1 MMRKSAL
8 FFLMAAG
15 VLLLLSCAPKKATAE
30 KSQGSAGNASVPGT
44 TSTPAAEKASG
55 SAAPG
60 SVNEMLLKA
69 GFAVPKAEVEA
80 SDFTLQSLDGKSVS
94 LASYKGSLVFL
105 SFWATWCGPC
115 KQELPSVQALYE
127 KLKSKG
133 LLIVAVDVM
142 EENKTVNDF
151 VKANRMTFPV
161 LLDAD
166 GRVGGEYD
174 ARSIPTNYIVDR
186 AGKILARVVGYDGT
200 PWDSP
205 ARIALFEKLL
215 AM

>member
-1 MMRKSAL
+1 MMRKTAL
-8 FFLMAAG
+8 LFVTAAA
-15 VLLLLSCAPKKATAE
+15 VVFLLSCAPRKAPEETSQKEAE
-30 KSQGSAGNASVPGT
+30 
-44 TSTPAAEKASG
+44 STPVSG
-55 SAAPG
+55 SADDPSAKPASRSATPG
-60 SVNEMLLKA
+60 SINEMLLKA
-69 GFAVPKAEVEA
+69 GFAVPKTEVD
-80 SDFTLQSLDGKSVS
+80 STDFTLESLDGKSVS

-115 KQELPSVQALYE
+115 KQELPSAQALYE

-133 LLIVAVDVM
+133 FLIVAVDVM
-142 EENKTVNDF
+142 EENKTVSAF

-166 GRVGGEYD
+166 GKVGGEYD

-186 AGKILARVVGYDGT
+186 RGKILARIVGYDGT

-205 ARIALFEKLL
+205 QRIALFEKLL

>member
-1 MMRKSAL
+1 MMRKAAL
-8 FFLMAAG
+8 LFLTAAA
-15 VLLLLSCAPKKATAE
+15 VVFLLSCSPRKAPGETSQKGAE
-30 KSQGSAGNASVPGT
+30 STSVSGAAASAELASR
-44 TSTPAAEKASG
+44 

-60 SVNEMLLKA
+60 STNEMLLKA
-69 GFAVPKAEVEA
+69 GFAVPKAEVD
-80 SDFTLQSLDGKSVS
+80 STDFTLESVDGTSVS

-115 KQELPSVQALYE
+115 KQELPSAQALYE

-133 LLIVAVDVM
+133 FLIVAVDVM
-142 EENKTVNDF
+142 EEKKTVSAF
-151 VKANRMTFPV
+151 VRANRMTFPV

-186 AGKILARVVGYDGT
+186 RGKILARIVGYDGT

>member
-1 MMRKSAL
+1 MTRKPAL
-8 FFLMAAG
+8 FFMTG
-15 VLLLLSCAPKKATAE
+15 MTILLLLSCAPKKAPAGV
-30 KSQGSAGNASVPGT
+30 SQNRADSASVPGT
-44 TSTPAAEKASG
+44 DSTAAAEKASL

-69 GFAVPKAEVEA
+69 GFAVPKAEVDA
-80 SDFTLQSLDGKSVS
+80 SDFTLESLDGKSVS
-94 LASYKGSLVFL
+94 LASYKGSFIFL

-115 KQELPSVQALYE
+115 KQELPSAQALYE
-127 KLKSKG
+127 KLKSRG
-133 LLIVAVDVM
+133 FLILAVDVM
-142 EENKTVNDF
+142 EESKTVNDF

-161 LLDAD
+161 LLDTD

-174 ARSIPTNYIVDR
+174 ARSIPTNYIIDR
-186 AGKILARVVGYDGT
+186 KGKILARVVGYDGT

-205 ARIALFEKLL
+205 GRVALFEKLL

>member
-1 MMRKSAL
+1 MMRKPA
-8 FFLMAAG
+8 
-15 VLLLLSCAPKKATAE
+15 LLLLPGFAVLFLLACAPKQAPAGASRNGAESASVSAAPDPSTAE
-30 KSQGSAGNASVPGT
+30 QGSR
-44 TSTPAAEKASG
+44 

-69 GFAVPKAEVEA
+69 GFAVPKAEIAA
-80 SDFTLQSLDGKSVS
+80 SDFTLESPDGKNVS
-94 LASYKGSLVFL
+94 LASFKGSLVFL

-115 KQELPSVQALYE
+115 KQELPSVQALYD

-133 LLIVAVDVM
+133 FIVVAVDVM
-142 EENKTVNDF
+142 EENKTVSVF

-166 GRVGGEYD
+166 GKVGGKYN
-174 ARSIPTNYIVDR
+174 ARSIPTNYLLDR
-186 AGKILARVVGYDGT
+186 KGKILARIVGFDGT
-200 PWDSP
+200 LWDSP
-205 ARIALFEKLL
+205 ERVALFEKLL

>member
-1 MMRKSAL
+1 MRKYTL
-8 FFLMAAG
+8 FFLAAAA
-15 VLLLLSCAPKKATAE
+15 VLFLLSCAPRKAPAETSQSGADSTPVPATDGTPVAE
-30 KSQGSAGNASVPGT
+30 KVSRT
-44 TSTPAAEKASG
+44 
-55 SAAPG
+55 AAPG

-69 GFAVPKAEVEA
+69 GFAVPKAEIDA
-80 SDFTLQSLDGKSVS
+80 SDFTLQSLDGKSAS

-115 KQELPSVQALYE
+115 KQELPSVEALYE
-127 KLKSKG
+127 KLKGKG
-133 LLIVAVDVM
+133 FLIVAVDVM
-142 EENKTVNDF
+142 EENKTVAAF

-166 GRVGGEYD
+166 GKVGGEYD
-174 ARSIPTNYIVDR
+174 ARSIPTNYILDR
-186 AGKILARVVGYDGT
+186 TGKILARVVGYDCT

-205 ARIALFEKLL
+205 ARVALFEKLL

>member
-1 MMRKSAL
+1 MTRKPAL
-8 FFLMAAG
+8 IFLAAAA
-15 VLLLLSCAPKKATAE
+15 VFLLLSCAPKKAPAQT
-30 KSQGSAGNASVPGT
+30 SQNGADNSSVPGT
-44 TSTPAAEKASG
+44 TNAPAAEKAPRG
-55 SAAPG
+55 AAPG

-80 SDFTLQSLDGKSVS
+80 SDFTLDSLDGKSVS
-94 LASYKGSLVFL
+94 LASCKGSLVFL

-127 KLKSKG
+127 KLKSRG
-133 LLIVAVDVM
+133 FLIVAVDVM
-142 EENKTVNDF
+142 EENKTVNEF

-186 AGKILARVVGYDGT
+186 KGKILARIVGYDGT

-205 ARIALFEKLL
+205 QRVALFEKLL

>member
-1 MMRKSAL
+1 MMRKPAL
-8 FFLMAAG
+8 FFLAAAA
-15 VLLLLSCAPKKATAE
+15 VLLLLSCAPKKAPAE
-30 KSQGSAGNASVPGT
+30 TSQTGADNASVSGT
-44 TSTPAAEKASG
+44 TGAAAEKAT
-55 SAAPG
+55 AVPG
-60 SVNEMLLKA
+60 GVKEMLLKA
-69 GFAVPKAEVEA
+69 GFAVPKAEVDA
-80 SDFTLQSLDGKSVS
+80 SDFTLESLDGKSVS
-94 LASYKGSLVFL
+94 LASCKGSLVFL

-127 KLKSKG
+127 KLKSRG
-133 LLIVAVDVM
+133 FLIVAVDVM
-142 EENKTVNDF
+142 EENKTVNEF

-186 AGKILARVVGYDGT
+186 KGKILARVVGYDGT

-205 ARIALFEKLL
+205 QRVALFEKLL

>member
-1 MMRKSAL
+1 MTRRPVL
-8 FFLMAAG
+8 FFLTAAV
-15 VLLLLSCAPKKATAE
+15 VLLLLSCTPKKAPAGESQNGAGGTEAPGADSTA
-30 KSQGSAGNASVPGT
+30 
-44 TSTPAAEKASG
+44 AAEKVPA

-69 GFAVPKAEVEA
+69 GFAVPKADVDA
-80 SDFTLQSLDGKSVS
+80 SDFTLQSLDGKTVS

-115 KQELPSVQALYE
+115 KQELPSAQALYE
-127 KLKSKG
+127 KLKAKG
-133 LLIVAVDVM
+133 FLIVAVDVM
-142 EENKTVNDF
+142 EEGKTVKDF

-161 LLDAD
+161 LLDSD

-174 ARSIPTNYIVDR
+174 ARSIPTNYILDR
-186 AGKILARVVGYDGT
+186 KGKILARVVGYDGI

>member
-1 MMRKSAL
+1 MMRKPALLFLPAAAAL
-8 FFLMAAG
+8 F
-15 VLLLLSCAPKKATAE
+15 LLACAPKQAPAAASKNGAE
-30 KSQGSAGNASVPGT
+30 SASVPAAPD
-44 TSTPAAEKASG
+44 SSAAEEVSL

-60 SVNEMLLKA
+60 STNEMLLKA
-69 GFAVPKAEVEA
+69 GFAVPKAEIAA
-80 SDFTLQSLDGKSVS
+80 SDFTLESLDGRRVS

-115 KQELPSVQALYE
+115 KQELPSAQALYD
-127 KLKSKG
+127 KLKKKG
-133 LLIVAVDVM
+133 FVIVAVDVM
-142 EENKTVNDF
+142 EENKTVSAF

-174 ARSIPTNYIVDR
+174 ARSIPTNYLVDR
-186 AGKILARVVGYDGT
+186 KGKILARIVGYDGT

-205 ARIALFEKLL
+205 ERVALFEKLL

>member
-1 MMRKSAL
+1 MTRKPSL
-8 FFLMAAG
+8 FFLAAAA
-15 VLLLLSCAPKKATAE
+15 VLLLLSCAPKKAP
-30 KSQGSAGNASVPGT
+30 AGTTQNGTDGASVPGT
-44 TSTPAAEKASG
+44 DNIPAAEKASAA
-55 SAAPG
+55 AAPG

-69 GFAVPKAEVEA
+69 GFAVPKAEVDA

-94 LASYKGSLVFL
+94 LASCKGSLVFL

-127 KLKSKG
+127 KLKSRG
-133 LLIVAVDVM
+133 FLIVAVDVM
-142 EENKTVNDF
+142 EEGKAVNDF

-174 ARSIPTNYIVDR
+174 ARSIPTNYILDR
-186 AGKILARVVGYDGT
+186 KGKILARVVGYDGT

-205 ARIALFEKLL
+205 ARVALFEKLL

>member
-1 MMRKSAL
+1 MMRKPAL
-8 FFLMAAG
+8 LFLAAAA
-15 VLLLLSCAPKKATAE
+15 VLLLLSCAPKKAPAE
-30 KSQGSAGNASVPGT
+30 TSQNGADGTSVPGSD
-44 TSTPAAEKASG
+44 STPAAEKVSAT
-55 SAAPG
+55 AAPG

-69 GFAVPKAEVEA
+69 GFAVPKADVDA

-115 KQELPSVQALYE
+115 KQELPSAQALYE
-127 KLKSKG
+127 KLKSRG
-133 LLIVAVDVM
+133 FLIVAVDVM
-142 EENKTVNDF
+142 EENNTVKVF

-166 GRVGGEYD
+166 GKVGGEYD
-174 ARSIPTNYIVDR
+174 ARSIPTNYILDR
-186 AGKILARVVGYDGT
+186 KGKILARVVGYDGT

-205 ARIALFEKLL
+205 ERVALFEKLL